1 MANLTFDVQG
11 ASVGIGNLQLQDILT
26 QENIE
31 RMLYGMADI
40 VVEELRRAY
49 RAAGHGDTGATE
61 RAIKYRKHIKWRN
74 GIPSLT
80 VTVSG
85 KRKDGQRYA
94 TVAFVLN
101 YGRKKEYGQ
110 ITGSYFW
117 NRAIEAAEP
126 RAVARCNEIIEQAL
140 VLDPF
145 WAAP

>member
-11 ASVGIGNLQLQDILT
+11 ASVGLGNLQLQDILT

-31 RMLYGMADI
+31 KMLYDMADI
-40 VVEELRRAY
+40 VVAELKKSMQN
-49 RAAGHGDTGATE
+49 AGHVDTGETI
-61 RAIKYRKHIKWRN
+61 RHIGYNKSIKWKN
-74 GIPSLT
+74 GVPSVT

-85 KRKDGQRYA
+85 KRKDGQRFA

-126 RAVARCNEIIEQAL
+126 KAVARCNEIIEQAL
-140 VLDPF
+140 AKV
-145 WAAP
+145 